1 MHHNEILYPH
11 SFSFIPERWLGNP
24 KAAPPFEH
32 HALKHY
38 LTSFGRGTRDCIG
51 MNLAHAEIVIVLASL
66 FRRFE
71 LTLYETTYER
81 DVQVVRDVI
90 APDVSKE
97 SQGIRVLIKDL
108 AKEKT
113 DN

>member
-1 MHHNEILYPH
+1 
-11 SFSFIPERWLGNP
+11 
-24 KAAPPFEH
+24 
-32 HALKHY
+32 
-38 LTSFGRGTRDCIG
+38 